1 MSADPAGKPITVI
14 VADDQRIVREGLVTI
29 LSAMDGVRVAG
40 TAADGAEA
48 VALAAR
54 HAADVVLM
62 DLRMPGMDGV
72 EATRALRASSPPAAV
87 VVLTTYTDD
96 DSILAALEAGAA
108 GYLTKNASAADIRRA
123 IEAAATGHAMLDSRA
138 AARLIHAASRD
149 ARSHAAQGGP
159 LPDGLTEREAQVLA
173 LIAQGLSNTEIAAT
187 LYVSR
192 STVKTHINQ
201 IFAKTGS
208 RDRPQAIVYAHQ
220 HGITAP
226 PERQS

>member
-1 MSADPAGKPITVI
+1 MTTESAAKPITVI

-48 VALAAR
+48 VALAGE
-54 HAADVVLM
+54 HDADVVLM

-72 EATRALRASSPPAAV
+72 EATRRLRVRSPSAAV

-96 DSILAALEAGAA
+96 DSILAALEAGAV
-108 GYLTKNASAADIRRA
+108 GYLTKDASGADIRRA
-123 IEAAATGHAMLDSRA
+123 IEAAASGHAMLDTRA
-138 AARLIHAASRD
+138 AARD
-149 ARSHAAQGGP
+149 AGSQGAQGDP
-159 LPDGLTEREAQVLA
+159 LPDGLTEREGQVLA
-173 LIAQGLSNTEIAAT
+173 LIAQGLSNAEIAAA

-208 RDRPQAIVYAHQ
+208 RDRPQAIVYAHR

-226 PERQS
+226 PERG

>member
-1 MSADPAGKPITVI
+1 MTSEPITVI
-14 VADDQRIVREGLVTI
+14 VADDQRVVRDGLVTI
-29 LSAMDGVRVAG
+29 LGAMDGVRVAG
-40 TAADGAEA
+40 AAADGAEA
-48 VALAAR
+48 VALAAE
-54 HAADVVLM
+54 HDADVVLM

-72 EATRALRASSPPAAV
+72 EATRTLRAHRTAV

-123 IEAAATGHAMLDSRA
+123 IEAAVAGHAVLDSRA
-138 AARLIHAASRD
+138 AARLVQAASRD
-149 ARSHAAQGGP
+149 NAGQPEQGGA
-159 LPDGLTEREAQVLA
+159 LPDGLTEREGEVLA
-173 LIAQGLSNTEIAAT
+173 LIAAGLSNAEIAGR

-208 RDRPQAIVYAHQ
+208 RDRPQAIVYANR

-226 PERQS
+226 GS

>member
-1 MSADPAGKPITVI
+1 MTAEAAAGKPITVI
-14 VADDQRIVREGLVTI
+14 IADDQRIVRDGLVTI
-29 LSAMDGVRVAG
+29 LGAMDGVLVAG
-40 TAADGAEA
+40 AAADGAEA
-48 VALAAR
+48 VALATR
-54 HAADVVLM
+54 HDADVVLM

-72 EATRALRASSPPAAV
+72 EATRALRASNPSTAV

-138 AARLIHAASRD
+138 AARLVHAASRD
-149 ARSHAAQGGP
+149 ARGQDAQGGP
-159 LPDGLTEREAQVLA
+159 LPDGLTGREAQVLA

-187 LYVSR
+187 LYVTR
-192 STVKTHINQ
+192 STIKTHINQ

-226 PERQS
+226 PERQ

>member
-1 MSADPAGKPITVI
+1 MTTESAAKPITVI

-48 VALAAR
+48 VALAGE
-54 HAADVVLM
+54 HDADVVLM

-72 EATRALRASSPPAAV
+72 EATRRLRVRCPSAAV

-96 DSILAALEAGAA
+96 DSILAALEAGAV
-108 GYLTKNASAADIRRA
+108 GYLTKDASGADIRRA
-123 IEAAATGHAMLDSRA
+123 IEAAASGHAMLDTRA
-138 AARLIHAASRD
+138 AARLVRAAARD
-149 ARSHAAQGGP
+149 AGSQGAQGDP
-159 LPDGLTEREAQVLA
+159 LPDGLTEREGQVLA
-173 LIAQGLSNTEIAAT
+173 LIAQGLSNAEIAAA

-208 RDRPQAIVYAHQ
+208 RDRPQAIVYAHR

-226 PERQS
+226 PERG